1 MSYPKGYNP
10 PGGPNSSGGSPSGS
24 YPKPK
29 RRRRGAIAAVI
40 IIIFLFVIGV
50 GAYSSTKQPTTQ
62 TSSNLETSSNLGSP
76 SEQSTSPSSSGSPSE
91 QSTSPSSSG
100 SPSEQSTSASP
111 PSSGYSEPESSSGSA
126 NCDPSYPDFCIP
138 SPPPDLD
145 CPDVSGKR
153 FTVSG
158 SDPHGFDRDGDGVG
172 CES

>member
-91 QSTSPSSSG
+91 K
-100 SPSEQSTSASP
+100 STSASP

-126 NCDPSYPDFCIP
+126 NCDPSYPDFCIS

>member
-1 MSYPKGYNP
+1 MTYPKGYNP
-10 PGGPNSSGGSPSGS
+10 PGGPSSSGGNRGGG

-40 IIIFLFVIGV
+40 IIIFLFIIGI
-50 GAYSSTKQPTTQ
+50 GAYSSTKQSTTQ
-62 TSSNLETSSNLGSP
+62 TSGNIETSSNLATL
-76 SEQSTSPSSSGSPSE
+76 SEESTSPSMPNAGPNE
-91 QSTSPSSSG
+91 PVSSSG
-100 SPSEQSTSASP
+100 S
-111 PSSGYSEPESSSGSA
+111 GD
-126 NCDPSYPDFCIP
+126 CDPSYPDSCIP

-145 CPDVSGKR
+145 CPDVSQKR

>member
-10 PGGPNSSGGSPSGS
+10 PGGPSSSGGSGGGS
-24 YPKPK
+24 YPRPK
-29 RRRRGAIAAVI
+29 RRRRGAIAAII
-40 IIIFLFVIGV
+40 IIIFLFIIGI
-50 GAYSSTKQPTTQ
+50 GAYSSTKQPTT
-62 TSSNLETSSNLGSP
+62 ETSSNLGTESNLATPSEETTSP
-76 SEQSTSPSSSGSPSE
+76 SLPSSGTDEPVSSSGS
-91 QSTSPSSSG
+91 G
-100 SPSEQSTSASP
+100 
-111 PSSGYSEPESSSGSA
+111 